1 MAALKNNM
9 KKLSVLMLAGLL
21 SLSCN
26 AEERVTIDNLLSAC
40 LIMQK
45 GEVQEME
52 NLLLYKTSWDLKDN
66 IGNCGCKSAALS
78 YSVYLVKNEKLMSHG
93 MLSSLNKKQVTFV
106 LSSDNG
112 IYKDAQYKL
121 AISCAN

>member
-1 MAALKNNM
+1 MAAQKNNM
-9 KKLSVLMLAGLL
+9 KKLSVLILAAVL

-26 AEERVTIDNLLSAC
+26 AEERVTIDNSLSAC
-40 LIMQK
+40 LIIQK
-45 GEVQEME
+45 GEIQAMD
-52 NLLLYKTSWDLKDN
+52 NLLLYKTSWELKDN

-78 YSVYLVKNEKLMSHG
+78 YSVYLVKNEKLMSLG

-112 IYKDAQYKL
+112 LYKDAEYKL
-121 AISCAN
+121 TLSCAG